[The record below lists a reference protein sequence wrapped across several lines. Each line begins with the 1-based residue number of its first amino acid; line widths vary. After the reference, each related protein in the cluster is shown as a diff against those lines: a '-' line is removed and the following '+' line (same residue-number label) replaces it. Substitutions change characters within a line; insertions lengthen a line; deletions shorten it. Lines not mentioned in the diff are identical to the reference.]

1 MILAGIDEAGY
12 GPLLGPL
19 VVGCCAVRTAGNEP
33 VDLWQ
38 RLRRAVSRSR
48 TANGRRLHVN
58 DSKQVY
64 TPAAGL
70 RELERSVLC
79 FVHAATRGWP
89 RGLGELLRKV
99 SLTGVDEIEAC
110 PWYRPRDDERFPL
123 ALDPDALKPNANA
136 LRLALQSADAEVI
149 RYEAS
154 VLPETR
160 YNQLVTRL
168 RNKGSALFSTV
179 AVHLDRL
186 LRAPGDEPLCVFC
199 DRQGGRE
206 RYGGLL
212 RTMFEDFSLTIESE
226 GESLSVYTLHGPR
239 EARLIFRERAE
250 SASMPVALA
259 SMLCKYLREALM
271 ARLNA
276 FFRDHL
282 PSLQPTAGYWTDGL
296 RFLKETAEVR
306 ARLGIADTVLARS
319 R

>member
-19 VVGCCAVRTAGNEP
+19 VVGCCAVRVPGNEP

-38 RLRRAVSRSR
+38 RLRGVVSRSR
-48 TANGRRLHVN
+48 VANGRRLHVN

-64 TPAAGL
+64 TPAVGL
-70 RELERSVLC
+70 CELERSVLC
-79 FVHAATRGWP
+79 FVHAAEHGWP
-89 RGLGELLRKV
+89 SDLGGLLRRV
-99 SLTGVDEIEAC
+99 SVTGVDEIEAC
-110 PWYRPRDDERFPL
+110 PWYRPRADDRFPL
-123 ALDPDALKPNANA
+123 SLDPDALKPNANA
-136 LRLALQSADAEVI
+136 LRLALRSAEAEVL

-160 YNQLVTRL
+160 YNQLVGQL

-186 LRAPGDEPLCVFC
+186 LRAPGNEPLWVHC
-199 DRQGGRE
+199 DRLGARE

-212 RTMFEDFSLTIESE
+212 RTMFEDFSLTIDSES
-226 GESLSVYTLHGPR
+226 ESLSAYTLHGPR
-239 EARLIFRERAE
+239 EARLVFRERAE
-250 SASMPVALA
+250 SASLPVALA

-271 ARLNA
+271 TRLNA

-306 ARLGIADTVLARS
+306 ARLGIADTLLARS